1 MPLVPPRLVAAL
13 AATTVGLGSLAAVA
27 PPATARA
34 AAPTPGGESA
44 GDPLFPSMGNSGY
57 QVRHYAIRLAF
68 APATGRI
75 EAAASVFARARHPLS
90 SYSLDLQGLHVR
102 SVRVDGHPARFE
114 RHGHKLVVTPRR
126 AVRGRFTTSVAYA
139 GRPTTHIDPDGSSEG
154 WVPTDDGATVV
165 SEPVG
170 AMTWFPDNNTPR
182 DKATFAVRV
191 TAPSALAVAGNGEL
205 VRRHTDAGRTTWT
218 WRQGHRMAPYL
229 AMVSIGRYSV
239 HHSTMRTSTGRRLPV
254 WSFVDPRYGS
264 QAAVRRLVP
273 TAVRFLER
281 RYGRYP
287 FSSTGVVI
295 DHVGVGY
302 ALETQNRP
310 VFDGAPDPVRV
321 VHELAHQWY
330 GDSVTLT
337 RWTDLWLHE
346 GFATYSEDLWNA
358 AHGGPSP
365 TRAFRERYDANPA
378 SSSLWSPAPA
388 RFSDPADMFG
398 APVYERGAMT
408 LQVLRSRIGTADF
421 FTVMRAWAAAHREG
435 HGTTAQF
442 VALAERV
449 SGQALGTLFH
459 DWLYV
464 AARPDGY

>member
-1 MPLVPPRLVAAL
+1 MPSVRPRLVAAVL
-13 AATTVGLGSLAAVA
+13 ATTVGLGSLTAVA

-34 AAPTPGGESA
+34 STPSPGGGSA

-68 APATGRI
+68 APRTGRI
-75 EAAASVFARARHPLS
+75 DAATSVFARTTHPLS

-126 AVRGRFTTSVAYA
+126 PVRGRFTTSVAYA

-191 TAPSALAVAGNGEL
+191 TAPSRLAVAGNGEL
-205 VRRHTDAGRTTWT
+205 VRRRSQAGRTTWT
-218 WRQGHRMAPYL
+218 WRQGHRMATYL

-239 HHSTMRTSTGRRLPV
+239 HHSTMRTTTGRRLPV

-273 TAVRFLER
+273 RAVRFLER

-295 DHVGVGY
+295 DRVGVGY

-310 VFDGAPDPVRV
+310 VFDGAPDAVTV

-358 AHGGPSP
+358 VHGGPSP
-365 TRAFRERYDANPA
+365 ARAFRERYDANPA

-408 LQVLRSRIGTADF
+408 LQVLRERIGTSDF
-421 FTVMRAWAAAHREG
+421 FAVMRRWAAAHREG
-435 HGTTAQF
+435 HGTTAQL

-449 SGQALGTLFH
+449 SGQDLGPLFH

-464 AARPDGY
+464 PARPSGY